1 MVGRRKRIAYNVD
14 QVRVILP
21 IPNILYKTGL
31 HVSKLRNPVTL
42 FVTLNYCNQLHTL
55 QENFKM
61 DLRTIYIMTFK
72 NFKFNLNFEK
82 FIILLLH
89 NINYHVKKILIIY
102 KLFIFEL

>member
-21 IPNILYKTGL
+21 IPNILYKAGL

-42 FVTLNYCNQLHTL
+42 FVTLNYCNHLHTL
-55 QENFKM
+55 QENLKM
-61 DLRTIYIMTFK
+61 RTIYIMTFK

-82 FIILLLH
+82 LIILLLH
-89 NINYHVKKILIIY
+89 NINYHVRKILIIY
-102 KLFIFEL
+102 KLFIFGL